1 LIVVDASV
9 VLEALVGFGR
19 ETTLRSKLEAAGDL
33 LAPSFLDVEVANVLR
48 REVRLGNLS
57 ADRGLEALTD
67 LIDLALTTYDVDYLL
82 FRIWDFRANLTA
94 YDAAYVALAE
104 DLRVPLLTRDQK
116 LASTQGHGA
125 QIILV

>member
-9 VLEALVGFGR
+9 VLEALIGFGCNSR
-19 ETTLRSKLEAAGDL
+19 LRSKLASSGDL

-48 REVRLGNLS
+48 REVRLGKLPL
-57 ADRGLEALTD
+57 DRAVEAIED
-67 LIDLALTTYDVDYLL
+67 LIDLALTTYDVDHLL
-82 FRIWDFRANLTA
+82 FRIWDLRENLTA

-116 LASTQGHGA
+116 LASTKGHAA